1 MRRTTC
7 GWIALLALCALPA
20 MAAAEG
26 WTVSVQGGASV
37 PSGDYGS
44 EEKLNAE
51 SGWSVGAAADYTYN
65 ASWAFGLD
73 GSWNNNSNGMEGT
86 VTDLGGGV
94 TSTID
99 QATYGVW
106 QIGGHA
112 RYYIPVAPTAPV
124 KWYGI
129 VGAGLYGFTGNI
141 DETVASGGSSTTT
154 TYQLTDKRGGMK
166 LGLGGLWWANP
177 QVGINA
183 GVDYNVAFLDKDES
197 PFSSLP
203 YMGAY
208 LGLTFNIPQA
218 QGE

>member
-37 PSGDYGS
+37 PSGDFGS

-51 SGWSVGAAADYTYN
+51 TGWSIGAAGDYTWN
-65 ASWAFGLD
+65 ATWAFGFD
-73 GSWNNNSNGMEGT
+73 GSWSQNANGIEGQ
-86 VTDLGGGV
+86 VTDLGGGS

-99 QATYGVW
+99 QARFGTW
-106 QIGGHA
+106 QVGAHA
-112 RYYIPVAPTAPV
+112 RYFIPTGATSQV

-129 VGAGLYGFTGNI
+129 VGAGLYGFGGDLT
-141 DETVASGGSSTTT
+141 ETVASGSSSTTT
-154 TYQLTDKRGGMK
+154 TLKMTDKRAGMK
-166 LGLGGLWWANP
+166 LGLGGLWWVNP
-177 QVGINA
+177 QLGVNA
-183 GVDYNVAFLDKDES
+183 GIDYHVAFLDKDQS

-203 YMGAY
+203 FMGAY
-208 LGLTFNIPQA
+208 LGLTFNIPKSTQ
-218 QGE
+218 